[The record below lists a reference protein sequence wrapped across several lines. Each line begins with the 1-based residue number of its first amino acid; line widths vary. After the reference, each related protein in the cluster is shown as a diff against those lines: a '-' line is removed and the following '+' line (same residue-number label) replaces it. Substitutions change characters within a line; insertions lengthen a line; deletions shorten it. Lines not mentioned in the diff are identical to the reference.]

1 MAVEREVT
9 ASATQQGGA
18 DLTLVVRSVRREAC
32 DIVSLVLAAP
42 DGRALPAFTPGAHL
56 SLQLAPGL
64 ERQYSLCNESGESGY
79 LVAVK
84 LEPASRG
91 GSAAVHALRV
101 GDVIKARPPV
111 NQFEV
116 DWSADHLVLLAGG
129 IGITPVFA
137 MARAARAKGKS
148 FELHYFARSDGHA
161 AFLDEI
167 RAFGSCATP
176 HLGVPPDD
184 VASELQAIVG
194 HRRAGAQ
201 LYMCGAPVVM
211 NAVREVAAARW
222 PDSAIH
228 CEYFRP
234 DETRPTAQAAP
245 FDIVVASTGARFT
258 VAADCS
264 MLQTLEA
271 HGVMVDS
278 SCREGLC
285 GMCVV
290 PVLEGVPDHRDDF
303 LGDDARRGGEL
314 VALCVSRSRSPVLV
328 LGI

>member
-1 MAVEREVT
+1 MMAME
-9 ASATQQGGA
+9 GA

-32 DIVSLVLAAP
+32 DIVSLLLASV
-42 DGRALPAFTPGAHL
+42 DDRALPAFTPGAHL
-56 SLQLAPGL
+56 SFKLAAGL

-79 LVAVK
+79 VVGVK
-84 LEPASRG
+84 LETASRG
-91 GSAAVHALRV
+91 GSAAMHALRE
-101 GDVIKARPPV
+101 GDVINARPPV

-116 DWSADHLVLLAGG
+116 DWNADHLVLIAGG
-129 IGITPVFA
+129 IGITPLLA
-137 MARAARAKGKS
+137 MARAARSRGKS
-148 FELHYFARSDGHA
+148 FELHYFARSGEHA
-161 AFLDEI
+161 AFVDDI
-167 RAFGSCATP
+167 SAFGSHATL
-176 HLGVPPDD
+176 HLGVPADD
-184 VASELQAIVG
+184 VIRELRAIVG
-194 HRRAGAQ
+194 ERRAGAQ
-201 LYMCGAPVVM
+201 LYMCGAPPFM
-211 NAVREVAAARW
+211 NAVREAAAAQW
-222 PDSAIH
+222 PASAIH

-234 DETRPTAQAAP
+234 DESRTQAQAAP
-245 FDIVVASTGARFT
+245 FDIVMSSTGARFT
-258 VAADCS
+258 VEADRS

-271 HGVMVDS
+271 NGVIPDS